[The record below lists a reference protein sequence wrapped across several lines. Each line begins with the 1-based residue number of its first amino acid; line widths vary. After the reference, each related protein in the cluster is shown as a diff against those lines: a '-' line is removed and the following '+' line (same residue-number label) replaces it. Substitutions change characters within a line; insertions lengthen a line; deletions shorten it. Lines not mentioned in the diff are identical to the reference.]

1 MNANLEKIFKMPTS
15 KKITVWMLVMLV
27 IALAMYFA
35 LIKPKQ
41 DEVKNLQTKL
51 GDLKTQLNENRKIAA
66 NLPILMKEY
75 NQLNDQLIKA
85 LSELPNQKEIPTLL
99 TSITDAGKRSGLDFL
114 VFRPKAEIPKDFYA
128 EVPID
133 ITVAGSYQGVT
144 KFFSAV
150 SELPRI
156 VNISNVAFSTENSKS
171 GSTNL
176 KVTCLATTFR
186 FLDKKELKD
195 DKKTKK

>member
-1 MNANLEKIFKMPTS
+1 MNANLEKIFKLPTA
-15 KKITVWMLVMLV
+15 KKVTVWVLVLLL
-27 IALAMYFA
+27 IALGFYFL
-35 LIKPKQ
+35 LIKSKQ
-41 DEVKNLQTKL
+41 EEVKDLQTRL

-66 NLPILMKEY
+66 NLPILTKEY
-75 NQLNDQLIKA
+75 NQLNEKLEKA
-85 LSELPNQKEIPTLL
+85 LSELPNQKEIPALL

-114 VFRPKAEIPKDFYA
+114 VFKPKSESPKDFYA

-133 ITVAGSYQGVT
+133 ITVSGSYHSVT

-156 VNISNVAFSTENSKS
+156 VNISNVSISDINSKS
-171 GSTNL
+171 GNTNL

-195 DKKTKK
+195 DKKAKK

>member
-1 MNANLEKIFKMPTS
+1 MNAYIEKIFKWPTS
-15 KKITVWMLVMLV
+15 KKVTVWVLVLLLISLV
-27 IALAMYFA
+27 LYFFI
-35 LIKPKQ
+35 IKTKQ
-41 DEVKNLQTKL
+41 DDAKKFQNDLA
-51 GDLKTQLNENRKIAA
+51 DLKTQLIENRKIAA
-66 NLPILMKEY
+66 NLPILTKEY
-75 NQLNDQLIKA
+75 NQLNNQLEKA
-85 LSELPNQKEIPTLL
+85 LSELPNQKEIPALL

-114 VFRPKAEIPKDFYA
+114 VFRPKPEKPMDFYA

-133 ITVAGSYQGVT
+133 ISVSGSYQSVV

-156 VNISNVAFSTENSKS
+156 VNINNVAISDVNSKS
-171 GSTNL
+171 ANL

-195 DKKTKK
+195 EKKGKK